1 MENFNLSTIDAQIAT
16 ATEIQLQRDEKFFN
30 NLSAWLNK
38 LINENFEQVIALLYR
53 VDVSE
58 KKLKNILA
66 TDKSA
71 LSGDILARLII
82 ERQLEK
88 LASRKKYKSD
98 PGKDGKTK
106 PRQIFYR
113 GSVLLKEVYYSFTN
127 F

>member
-98 PGKDGKTK
+98 PGEDGEAE
-106 PRQIFYR
+106 RW
-113 GSVLLKEVYYSFTN
+113 
-127 F
+127 

>member
-1 MENFNLSTIDAQIAT
+1 MENFNLSSIDAKIAS
-16 ATEIQLQRDEKFFN
+16 ATEIQLQQDESFFN
-30 NLSAWLNK
+30 NLSDWLNK

-58 KKLKNILA
+58 NKLKNILA

-88 LASRKKYKSD
+88 LASRKKYKTD
-98 PGKDGKTK
+98 PSANSEEE
-106 PRQIFYR
+106 RW
-113 GSVLLKEVYYSFTN
+113 
-127 F
+127 